1 MKRDPDLER
10 DILLAIEAYDGESR
24 PGYADLSCLK
34 APELQVKY
42 QVVLLHEAGLIQA
55 IDAATLQ
62 DRFAMMPIRLTMA
75 GHEYLDTIRDEE
87 VWRRTKEGARAV
99 GSFSLDALGT
109 LARGLVRE
117 KIRKHTGIEVDL

>member
-24 PGYADLSCLK
+24 PGHADLSGLE
-34 APELQVKY
+34 APDLQVKY

-55 IDAATLQ
+55 IDAATLK

-99 GSFSLDALGT
+99 GSFSLDALGA

-117 KIRKHTGIEVDL
+117 KIRKHTGVEVDL